1 MEPGSQQRLAT
12 EGGPEFI
19 MGKVPGFDARFVRR
33 RRLTRQLLRSSPA
46 RLVLLTAPAGYSK
59 TTCLTEWADTDAR
72 PFAWINAS
80 PRHDDPALLAA
91 SIVEAIDQIEPVHPD
106 VLAALV
112 APQPGVSSALI
123 PRLGDSLE
131 GSRRPFVLVIDDVH
145 LLSSPAAFELLEGVI
160 GVLPQGSQLALA
172 SRAEGLLQVG
182 RLRAHHQLAELTQR
196 DLAMTGE
203 ESGELLTS
211 LGLELTSSQVE
222 VLFEHTEGWP
232 AALYLAGLC
241 LLDQPDLAVAL
252 ESFAGDDRIVVDY
265 LRDEFL
271 SAIGPKL
278 LSFLTRTALLDE
290 LSGPL
295 CDALLERA
303 DSGRVLRDLVRSNYL
318 VIPLDRV
325 DGRYRYHHLFREML
339 ESELRRRE
347 PELEAELHRRA
358 SRWYAE
364 HSEADRA
371 IDHAIAAEEIDRA
384 GELIWAVFPELATR
398 GRIATLERWLDE
410 IGDDRIAS
418 STRLMLASGH
428 RYLAL
433 GQGERAVHWMRAVEA
448 SGEGDE
454 SVEGD
459 LRLLSATA
467 AIEGVVQ
474 MGKDAARASELLP
487 PDVAWQS
494 PAFLY
499 GGVSSQLT
507 GHPRRAVPLLK
518 EATRRG
524 AVAAP
529 IIQAIA
535 LAQLALIAIDDDDW
549 ELGSRL
555 ISQARDQVQRCGL
568 SGYPSVS
575 ITLAVSALIRARQ
588 GQVDQA
594 EQDMTAATQLLGGLS
609 DFPPWYETEIRIVLA
624 RACVRLDDAPRASG
638 LLKEA
643 SRFLEL
649 TPDAAILSC
658 WIDDAAAEVAADTAH
673 AGRDSLTKAEL
684 RTLQYLPS
692 HLSFREIGDRIH
704 VSANTVKTQAQAIY
718 RKLDASSR
726 GEAVER
732 ARSAGLVGD
741 QPRV

>member
-1 MEPGSQQRLAT
+1 MEPDSAQRLARDGERSVARGT
-12 EGGPEFI
+12 
-19 MGKVPGFDARFVRR
+19 VPGFDERFVRR
-33 RRLTRQLLRSSPA
+33 RRLTKLLLRSAPA

-59 TTCLTEWADTDAR
+59 TTCLAEWAETDAR

-91 SIVEAIDQIEPVHPD
+91 SIVEAIDQVEPVHPE

-123 PRLGDSLE
+123 PRLGDSLA

-172 SRAEGLLQVG
+172 SRTAGLLPLG
-182 RLRAHHQLAELTQR
+182 RLRAHHQLTELTQR
-196 DLAMTGE
+196 DLAMTRE
-203 ESGELLTS
+203 ESGELLAG
-211 LGLELTSSQVE
+211 LGLALTSSQLDL
-222 VLFEHTEGWP
+222 LFERTEGWP

-241 LLDQPDLAVAL
+241 LADQQDLDAAV

-271 SAIGPKL
+271 SAIRPKL

-295 CDALLERA
+295 CDALLERD
-303 DSGRVLRDLVRSNYL
+303 DSARVLRDLARSNYL

-325 DGRYRYHHLFREML
+325 DGKYRYHHLFREML

-347 PELEAELHRRA
+347 PELEAELHGRA

-364 HSEADRA
+364 HSDADRA
-371 IDHAIAAEEIDRA
+371 IDHAIAAEEIERA
-384 GELIWAVFPELATR
+384 AELIWEVFPELATR
-398 GRIATLERWLDE
+398 GRIATLGRWLDE
-410 IGDDRIAS
+410 VGDDRIAS

-448 SGEGDE
+448 AGEGGNR
-454 SVEGD
+454 VEGD
-459 LRLLSATA
+459 LSLLKATA

-474 MGKDAARASELLP
+474 MGKDAARASEMLP
-487 PDVAWQS
+487 QDAAWQS

-518 EATRRG
+518 EAVRRG

-535 LAQLALIAIDDDDW
+535 LAQLTLIAIDDDDW
-549 ELGSRL
+549 ESGSRL
-555 ISQARDQVQRCGL
+555 ISQARAQVQRCGL

-575 ITLAVSALIRARQ
+575 IALAVSALFRARA
-588 GQVDQA
+588 GQVEQA
-594 EQDMTAATQLLGGLS
+594 EDDLGTATELLGDLS

-624 RACVRLDDAPRASG
+624 RACARLDDAPRASR

-649 TPDAAILSC
+649 TPDATILSS
-658 WIDDAAAEVAADTAH
+658 WIDDAAAEVARDTAH
-673 AGRDSLTKAEL
+673 PGRDSLSKAEL

-718 RKLDASSR
+718 RKLDATSR
-726 GEAVER
+726 GEAVEH

-741 QPRV
+741 EPRA